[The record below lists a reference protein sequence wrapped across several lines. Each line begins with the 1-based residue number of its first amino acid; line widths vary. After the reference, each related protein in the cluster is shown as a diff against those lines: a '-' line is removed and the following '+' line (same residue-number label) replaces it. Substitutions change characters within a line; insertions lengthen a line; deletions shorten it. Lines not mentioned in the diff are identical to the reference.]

1 MTVRDHLGR
10 SLAVGSALAVL
21 GVGAMTMTERALAVA
36 PPATAGANGATL
48 IVDSVPAQNNKTL
61 GPLATATPAV
71 STITVPE
78 SAQSVLRDVD
88 VRTFIK
94 HTGSGDLDIELTSPV
109 RPGQAART
117 VKLILGPDGVR
128 NDAGG
133 ANDVFDG
140 TLWDDSSLRPASDL
154 VGELL
159 GEVAPQADL
168 TPEGALGKFVGID
181 PRGTWTLRVADQR
194 DTAETVEPD
203 GGMLVRWA
211 LELATQDVAPVI
223 SPTVTANSTG
233 PVPIADSPGAAAT
246 SSITVSGAKP
256 YLFDLDLVTN
266 ITHTSPGDL
275 EILLSHGGRTALIG
289 SAVNGGTP
297 FYSNRT
303 FDDSAPTLLRLATD
317 TSVPVVPEGALA
329 AFRGMDPNGVW
340 TLSVQDKIEIDTGT
354 INSWQLK
361 IGATE
366 GTPVVTPPVTPP
378 VVTPPVVTP
387 PVVTPPVVTPQATK
401 LGLKRFGLV
410 KNAKKNTLKLN
421 VAWLNGTG
429 RVNYTATLSTKLGKK
444 TVRKVVKGS
453 GVAGP
458 KAVSKTVKI
467 PKTWKGKKVTVRLVV
482 KNSGT
487 SLVRTK
493 TIRRF

>member
-36 PPATAGANGATL
+36 PDATGGANGAALTA
-48 IVDSVPAQNNKTL
+48 SSTAAQNNKAI
-61 GPLATATPAV
+61 GPLATAPAAV

-78 SAQSVLRDVD
+78 SAQAYLRDVD
-88 VRTFIK
+88 VRTFIT
-94 HTGSGDLDIELTSPV
+94 HSASGDLEITLTSPA
-109 RPGQAART
+109 RAGQAART
-117 VKLILGPDGVR
+117 VTLIDGGT
-128 NDAGG
+128 NGAGG
-133 ANDVFDG
+133 TDNVFNN
-140 TLWDDSSLRPASDL
+140 TLWDDSSLTPASDL
-154 VGELL
+154 TAALL
-159 GEVAPQADL
+159 GEDAPQADL
-168 TPEGALGKFVGID
+168 TPEGSLGRFVGID
-181 PRGTWTLRVADQR
+181 PRGTWTLRVT
-194 DTAETVEPD
+194 DTKDDIATVDPD
-203 GGMLVRWA
+203 GGTLGSWS
-211 LELATQDVAPVI
+211 LDLATQDAAPVVAPTI
-223 SPTVTANSTG
+223 TVSSSAG
-233 PVPIADSPGAAAT
+233 AQPIPDAPAAPLV
-246 SSITVSGAKP
+246 SSLTVSGAKS
-256 YLFDLDLVTN
+256 YLTDLDLVTN
-266 ITHTSPGDL
+266 ISHPLPEDL
-275 EILLSHGGRTALIG
+275 VIRLSHGGRSVLIASG
-289 SAVNGGTP
+289 AGGGTV
-297 FYSNRT
+297 FYTNRT
-303 FDDSAPTLLRLATD
+303 FDDSATLLVNNATD
-317 TSVPVVPEGALA
+317 AAGAVVPEGALA

-340 TLSVQDKIEIDTGT
+340 TLSVQDTAGLDTGT
-354 INSWQLK
+354 LAGWQLK
-361 IGATE
+361 VGATDASAA
-366 GTPVVTPPVTPP
+366 PVTPP

-387 PVVTPPVVTPQATK
+387 PVVNPPVNPPVVTPQATK

-410 KNAKKNTLKLN
+410 KNAKKGTLKLN